1 MLSIESTIVPD
12 VLNTSN
18 DKTPS
23 SSSLLSTYITRGPWS
38 EESQSPKF
46 VNSYATKNPFNKRL
60 LHPYIEKN
68 LVINSDN
75 KYVSPLIR
83 ISDTEDDLILYHYVN
98 CDETSEDFIK
108 SSRGIIRSGDNIIC
122 KTFGFTP
129 EILSTNSE
137 EIKKLLPAIQNYKV
151 YDAEEGAIL
160 RLYYHK
166 DKWHLS
172 THRKINA
179 YYSRWG
185 NPSSQSFGD
194 MFIDSLEWEIKNGSL
209 NDIVYQNKSD
219 IFNLY
224 CEKLDK
230 NKNYTF
236 IVRNTKENR
245 IVCDVPQHPQ
255 SYFIGSFDNK
265 LHLLVEGNDS
275 SISYPNSY
283 NFNSVDE
290 LLNHVNN
297 INYTL
302 KQGVIVYLNNQTQI
316 KIMNPPYVNYF
327 NARGNESSIK
337 YRYLQIR
344 MDKEKVKMLYN
355 LYPEFIPVF
364 EKYENIIIELGHK
377 IHKAYVNRFIN
388 HQYISLPQAE
398 YFVIQNCHS
407 WHIQDRIHNK
417 ISYEK
422 VISIIDGQ
430 SPTSINRMIKPY
442 LMKNK
447 IE

>member
-1 MLSIESTIVPD
+1 MSSIESTIVSD
-12 VLNTSN
+12 VLNTSIN
-18 DKTPS
+18 PP
-23 SSSLLSTYITRGPWS
+23 SSSLLSTYITCGPWC

-46 VNSYATKNPFNKRL
+46 VNSVKKPFHNKRL
-60 LHPYIEKN
+60 LHPYIPEKN
-68 LVINSDN
+68 KLNIDINSDN

-83 ISDTEDDLILYHYVN
+83 ISDTQDDLILYHYVN

-137 EIKKLLPAIQNYKV
+137 EIKKLLPSIQNYKI

-160 RLYYHK
+160 RLYYHNN
-166 DKWHLS
+166 KWYLS

-179 YYSRWG
+179 YHSRWG

-209 NDIVYQNKSD
+209 KDIVYQNKSD

-245 IVCDVPQHPQ
+245 IVCDVPLHPQ

-302 KQGVIVYLNNQTQI
+302 KQGVIG
-316 KIMNPPYVNYF
+316 KII
-327 NARGNESSIK
+327 A
-337 YRYLQIR
+337 
-344 MDKEKVKMLYN
+344 
-355 LYPEFIPVF
+355 
-364 EKYENIIIELGHK
+364 NIFFPH
-377 IHKAYVNRFIN
+377 
-388 HQYISLPQAE
+388 
-398 YFVIQNCHS
+398 C
-407 WHIQDRIHNK
+407 
-417 ISYEK
+417 
-422 VISIIDGQ
+422 
-430 SPTSINRMIKPY
+430 
-442 LMKNK
+442 
-447 IE
+447 